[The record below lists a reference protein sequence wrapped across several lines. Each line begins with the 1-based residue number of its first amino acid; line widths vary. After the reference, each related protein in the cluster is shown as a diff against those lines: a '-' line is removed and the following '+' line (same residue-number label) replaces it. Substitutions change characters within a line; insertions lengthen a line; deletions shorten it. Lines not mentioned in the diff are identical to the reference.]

1 MLRYLP
7 ITMTIK
13 FKKKDIKENN
23 KEAMDEK
30 EKFCM

>member
-1 MLRYLP
+1 
-7 ITMTIK
+7 MTII